1 MLVNDRQMREFN
13 RAYRGIDRA
22 TDVLSFPQLVEYP
35 ETHDKEGG
43 VQKLGFDSSS
53 PSTVMIGDIIIN
65 LHQANRQA
73 HEYGATFYEEVS
85 RLLIHGLLH
94 LFGYDHERN
103 SYQARKMRQM
113 EKSLLEGIYAAEKM
127 G

>member
-1 MLVNDRQMREFN
+1 MREFN
-13 RAYRGIDRA
+13 LAYRGIDRA
-22 TDVLSFPQLVEYP
+22 TDVLSFPQMADYP
-35 ETHDKEGG
+35 ETRDKDRRL
-43 VQKLGFDSSS
+43 QKLGSGGSS
-53 PSTVMIGDIIIN
+53 PSIVMIGDIIIN

-73 HEYGATFYEEVS
+73 QEYGSTLHEEVN

-113 EKSLLEGIYAAEKM
+113 EKSLLEGITAVEKM

>member
-1 MLVNDRQMREFN
+1 MREFN
-13 RAYRGIDRA
+13 LAYRGIDRA

-35 ETHDKEGG
+35 ETRDKEGRL
-43 VQKLGFDSSS
+43 QKLGFGSSS

-73 HEYGATFYEEVS
+73 REYGSTLDEEVS

-94 LFGYDHERN
+94 LLGYDHERN
-103 SYQARKMRQM
+103 SYQSRKMRRM
-113 EKSLLEGIYAAEKM
+113 EKSLLEGIHAAEKM